1 MDTEDIT
8 KYMLLCNNTVALGIN
23 KQHAV
28 STPDFFKIM
37 ALIGILLL
45 SWQYSL
51 Q

>member
-1 MDTEDIT
+1 MAMMGQFIGATT
-8 KYMLLCNNTVALGIN
+8 QYMLLCNNTVALGIN

-45 SWQYSL
+45 S
-51 Q
+51 